1 MPPQSPPE
9 TVNLQLT
16 LWILLRYCQVCKPL
30 RCSLCPSSL
39 IRRAAPVPLAGQLS
53 LFDGVKAV
61 NRIDSDQMSAS
72 SATGINSS
80 SATHAI
86 PLRSG
91 DSKSQTVRQQ
101 GGKRKRPGVAS
112 VPMDARLL
120 VSRKAAAELL
130 TISIRKVDYMIADG
144 RMLTRR
150 IDNRVLIPIEEIR
163 KFAVSDHA
171 KRRAG

>member
-1 MPPQSPPE
+1 
-9 TVNLQLT
+9 
-16 LWILLRYCQVCKPL
+16 
-30 RCSLCPSSL
+30 
-39 IRRAAPVPLAGQLS
+39 
-53 LFDGVKAV
+53 
-61 NRIDSDQMSAS
+61 
-72 SATGINSS
+72 
-80 SATHAI
+80 
-86 PLRSG
+86 
-91 DSKSQTVRQQ
+91 
-101 GGKRKRPGVAS
+101 
-112 VPMDARLL
+112 MDARLL